1 MQNKAVDTI
10 EQWIFY
16 SLGGFAFFSNL
27 SIAIGNV
34 FLGLSLLL
42 LILRLIKK
50 HDDLSSHLRLDK
62 GLQITLIFLVGV
74 IALSA
79 LFSAEALTSL
89 GGFSDYYL
97 YRMMPF
103 FIVLLIVRNRSKILF
118 LLKLVAISFL
128 INMGYVLWQG
138 WQGIPR
144 ASGFIFCMATAAFL
158 SIGVPSGVLLFLEL
172 TKRKE
177 KYITMICIMLSFG
190 AALYNATR
198 GAWIAIALTS
208 ICVLILAVKNKRK
221 VLISFLVAAGV
232 LTVLFMSNPVLEHR
246 FTTLGQMDYQSNR
259 ERILLWRSA
268 YHMFEDHPLLGV
280 GFGQFKKAYQT
291 QYILPEAKEPW
302 LGHAHNNFMQLL
314 AESGILGGIAVL
326 SMWVY
331 FIYFSIRGWRQERK
345 WEYLFFFIVVISTM
359 IQGLTEYNMGNS
371 MVMKLYWFL
380 LGISLQLINI
390 DKGMVMGK

>member
-50 HDDLSSHLRLDK
+50 HDDLSSYLRLDK

-177 KYITMICIMLSFG
+177 KYITMICIILSFG

-345 WEYLFFFIVVISTM
+345 WEYLFFFIVVTSTM